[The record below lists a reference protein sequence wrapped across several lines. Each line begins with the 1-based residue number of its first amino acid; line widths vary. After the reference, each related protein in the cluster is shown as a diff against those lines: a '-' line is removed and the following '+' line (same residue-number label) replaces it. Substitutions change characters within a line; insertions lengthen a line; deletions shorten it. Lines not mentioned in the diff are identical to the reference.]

1 MEIDSSIIIA
11 LVSGGGVSIVGFLV
25 KYWFE
30 KINKN
35 QEIMMADVRTL
46 MEHKYSSTAQI
57 DSMKEN
63 WQDMQKK
70 MLEEIKDMN
79 DYCSNAFEKINI
91 KVDKNVLD
99 IQNINAQQGF
109 FAKTLK
115 ALLEENNKN
124 A

>member
-1 MEIDSSIIIA
+1 
-11 LVSGGGVSIVGFLV
+11 
-25 KYWFE
+25 
-30 KINKN
+30 
-35 QEIMMADVRTL
+35 MMADVRTL

-70 MLEEIKDMN
+70 MLKEIKDMN
-79 DYCSNAFEKINI
+79 EYCTNAFEKINA

-99 IQNINAQQGF
+99 IQNINSQQGF

-115 ALLEENNKN
+115 LLLEENKNKS
-124 A
+124 